1 MAPLPKAVAAGL
13 LVPVA
18 AGAFLLARPGSRPA
32 HAGAGTVPAAAASAR
47 AARPSRVEAL
57 TRVARARY
65 SDEVSGKAAHIQLA
79 RVARD
84 PVLLQAL
91 RAGDLPALRT
101 AVKREQAT
109 PHVHIS
115 RLRVVRGG
123 KVLADAGVVFVVA
136 PSRKPLTDTNGHP
149 LATLE
154 LSIQDVIGFV
164 RYMHRNYPVDV
175 VVRGQGPAHV
185 RSSLPAA
192 TSARLPDR
200 GLVTLAGRRYEVRSF
215 HQRALGGEPVKV
227 WILVRA

>member
-1 MAPLPKAVAAGL
+1 MARLPRALAAGL

-18 AGAFLLARPGSRPA
+18 AGALLVARPGSRPA
-32 HAGAGTVPAAAASAR
+32 PAHAGAAASTAAPAR
-47 AARPSRVEAL
+47 PARPSRTDAL

-65 SDEVSGKAAHIQLA
+65 SDEVSGRAAHIQLA

-84 PVLLQAL
+84 PMLLRAL
-91 RAGDLPALRT
+91 RTGDLPALRA

-115 RLRVVRGG
+115 RLRVVRGS

-136 PSRKPLTDTNGHP
+136 PSRKLLTDTRGRP
-149 LATLE
+149 LGTLE

-192 TSARLPDR
+192 TGARLPDR
-200 GLVTLAGRRYEVRSF
+200 GLVTLAGRRYDVRSF